1 MIDSHCHLDSEY
13 FGQDRAE
20 VLARARA
27 AGVEAF
33 ICIGVGRGLEAPREA
48 VRIAVSEP
56 DVFATVGVHPHD
68 VSKMSEADWTELAAL
83 ARAPRVVG
91 VGESGLDYHY
101 EHSPRETQIAAYRRF
116 ATMARDAGL
125 PIVSHV
131 RDAHDD
137 AAAVLRTEGPGAGGV
152 IHCFTGG
159 VAEARVYLD
168 LGQHLSF
175 SGILTFKSAAN
186 IREAAA
192 FAPLD
197 RILIETDSPYLA
209 PVPHRGKRNEPAFV
223 AQTLAAI
230 AELRGVPAADVEAAT
245 TANARRLFRLA
256 AG

>member
-13 FGQDRAE
+13 FGQDRAA

-27 AGVEAF
+27 VGVEAF
-33 ICIGVGRGLEAPREA
+33 ICIGVGRGLSAPREA
-48 VRIAVSEP
+48 VEIAAAEP

-68 VSKMSEADWTELAAL
+68 VAKMTEPDWAELGTL
-83 ARAPRVVG
+83 ARKPRVVG
-91 VGESGLDYHY
+91 IGESGLDYHY
-101 EHSPRETQIAAYRRF
+101 EHSPRGIQIEAYHRF
-116 ATMARDAGL
+116 ASLARAAEL
-125 PIVSHV
+125 PLVSHV

-137 AAAVLRTEGPGAGGV
+137 AAAVLRAEGAGAGGV

-175 SGILTFKSAAN
+175 SGIVTFKTADN
-186 IREAAA
+186 IREAAG

-197 RILIETDSPYLA
+197 RIMIETDSPYLA
-209 PVPHRGKRNEPAFV
+209 PTPHRGKRNEPAFV

-230 AELRGVPAADVEAAT
+230 AACRGIPTAEVEAAT
-245 TANARRLFRLA
+245 TRNARRLFRLP
-256 AG
+256 G